1 MFTTI
6 LVPLDGSEFADRALE
21 TAGELA
27 RLSDAAITLLSV
39 MESGGSPPARGSD
52 PAEDGRAAWAGYL
65 EERAAALRAQ
75 GVPEVTTDLRA
86 GDPAR
91 HIVEAAREA
100 QADVI
105 VMSTEGLGSR
115 GQYALGSVALKVLM
129 TAPCPVFMVRINRPE
144 PPRNAD
150 EERWQEEGGG
160 HVG

>member
-1 MFTTI
+1 MFRTI
-6 LVPLDGSEFADRALE
+6 LVPLDGSEFAERALE
-21 TAGELA
+21 TAGDLA
-27 RLSDAAITLLSV
+27 RLSGAALELLSV
-39 MESGGSPPARGSD
+39 IESAGSPPARSAE
-52 PAEDGRAAWAGYL
+52 PAEDGHTAWAGYL
-65 EERAAALRAQ
+65 EERASALRGA
-75 GVPEVTTDLRA
+75 GVAEVTTDLRA

-91 HIVEAAREA
+91 HIVEAARET

-105 VMSTEGLGSR
+105 VMSTEGLGSE

-144 PPRNAD
+144 PPRNAE